1 MKVLITGATGFIGSR
16 LALRCL
22 ANGDEVIALGQVNNS
37 IEAERR
43 RLIEAAGAKV
53 VLASVTDTQAVRDA
67 VRGAEV
73 VYHLAAAQ
81 HEAHAP
87 DQRFRD
93 VNVNGTRTVLEAS
106 AAERVK
112 RFVHGSSIGVYR
124 AKGGLTNDRSP
135 LAPDNIYGITK
146 LEGERVVASFQDRL
160 PVVIVRISETY
171 GPGDGRLLKLFRG
184 IDRGAF
190 FLIGSGTNLHHLV
203 YIDDLI
209 DGLLLAA
216 TQPAAVGRTFVLA
229 GKDAVTTRHMIDT
242 IAAELGRAP
251 SRLRVPLWPVRAMA
265 AMTEGVLR
273 PLGVAPPLHR
283 RRLDFFRKSFRFSG
297 QEAREV
303 LGFQP
308 RVDFARGVAETAAFY
323 RTRGELGS
331 ASSKHSA
338 QAPAHA
344 SHPRATPATNSDLK
358 AIADMPLTARIEP
371 FDSFWEGPAKVEKGY
386 YTFGLFYRYNYLRLL
401 PSDRSAR
408 ILAISC
414 GPGYLV
420 DLLTKEG
427 YTSVIGI
434 DSFPEKVEHARR
446 RNLNCVAA
454 EAFPFLYGAPDTFD
468 AIVCEQELNHLTKD
482 EMLKFL
488 QLCRSSLRKNGT
500 LIVHGLN
507 GANPIT
513 GAEALAQN
521 FDHYNTFTE
530 YTLRQVLDYAGFAEI
545 RVFPLN
551 LYVFYRNPL
560 NYMLI
565 LLNAL
570 YTAFFRFSFMLYG
583 KSNRLFTKKI
593 AAVCI
598 NAPTD

>member
-22 ANGDEVIALGQVNNS
+22 ANGDEVVALGQVNNPV
-37 IEAERR
+37 EAERR
-43 RLIEAAGAKV
+43 RLIDGAGAKV
-53 VLASVTDTQAVRDA
+53 VVASVTDAQAVRDA
-67 VRGAEV
+67 VRGAQV

-87 DQRFRD
+87 DERFRD
-93 VNVNGTRTVLEAS
+93 VNVNGTRTVVEAG
-106 AAERVK
+106 AAEGVK
-112 RFVHGSSIGVYR
+112 RFVHGSSIGVYG
-124 AKGGLTNDRSP
+124 ATDALTNEHSP

-146 LEGERVVASFQDRL
+146 LEGESVVLSFQDRL

-190 FLIGSGTNLHHLV
+190 FLIGSGTNLHHLI
-203 YIDDLI
+203 YIDDLL

-216 TQPAAVGRTFVLA
+216 TKPAAVGRTLVLA
-229 GKDAVTTRHMIDT
+229 GKDSVTTRQMIDT

-251 SRLRVPLWPVRAMA
+251 SRLHVPLWPVRAVA
-265 AMTEGVLR
+265 AVTEGVLR
-273 PLGVAPPLHR
+273 PLGVHPPLHR

-303 LGFQP
+303 LGFEP

-323 RTRGELGS
+323 RTRGEL
-331 ASSKHSA
+331 SSTPSTHPA
-338 QAPAHA
+338 QAPRH
-344 SHPRATPATNSDLK
+344 SSQPRAAANGDLK

-371 FDSFWEGPAKVEKGY
+371 FDSFWEGPANVEKGY
-386 YTFGLFYRYNYLRLL
+386 YTFGLFYRHNYLRFL
-401 PSDRSAR
+401 PPDRGAR

-427 YTSVIGI
+427 FTNVLGI

-446 RNLNCVAA
+446 RNLNCIAA

-488 QLCRSSLRKNGT
+488 QLCRYSVRKNGT

-530 YTLRQVLDYAGFAEI
+530 YTLRQVLDHAGFTDI

-560 NYMLI
+560 NYLLI

-570 YTAFFRFSFMLYG
+570 YVAFFRFSFMLYG

-593 AAVCI
+593 AAVCT